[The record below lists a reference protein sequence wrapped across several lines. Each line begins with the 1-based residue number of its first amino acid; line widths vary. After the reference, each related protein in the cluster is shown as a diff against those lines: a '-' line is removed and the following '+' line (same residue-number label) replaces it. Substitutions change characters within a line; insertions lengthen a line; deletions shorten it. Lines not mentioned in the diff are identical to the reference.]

1 MPTRTHAS
9 YQLFQVLPWWIK
21 RYVLFRKDLPS
32 PELYHFES
40 DEYRATTS
48 RGSDDV
54 EGGNVAAT
62 KVD

>member
-1 MPTRTHAS
+1 M
-9 YQLFQVLPWWIK
+9 
-21 RYVLFRKDLPS
+21 LFRKNLPS

-40 DEYRATTS
+40 DEYRATTG

-54 EGGNVAAT
+54 EGRNVAAM